1 MYKRTKFLFLV
12 ILSLLLSACGPDEI
26 QVPVERSTH
35 YVEGPFSYVGNIESE
50 HVDLFSY
57 LRDDGK
63 FCLISAATHAGMSI
77 SVSCA
82 GEPSQV
88 VNEDGIRYIGN
99 VYGGLVNVYEYTK
112 DGIVCTVIGG
122 HGGGTLTSV
131 DC

>member
-63 FCLISAATHAGMSI
+63 FCLTIVSYSSLRSPS
-77 SVSCA
+77 SVRSSFA
-82 GEPSQV
+82 DNPRTNPLSF
-88 VNEDGIRYIGN
+88 DYD
-99 VYGGLVNVYEYTK
+99 T
-112 DGIVCTVIGG
+112 
-122 HGGGTLTSV
+122 
-131 DC
+131 